1 MTDFRSMCLNK
12 EDAVVYFIMKNRNQA
27 DNDYYFF
34 QENIA
39 SLLLWS

>member
-1 MTDFRSMCLNK
+1 
-12 EDAVVYFIMKNRNQA
+12 MKNGNQT